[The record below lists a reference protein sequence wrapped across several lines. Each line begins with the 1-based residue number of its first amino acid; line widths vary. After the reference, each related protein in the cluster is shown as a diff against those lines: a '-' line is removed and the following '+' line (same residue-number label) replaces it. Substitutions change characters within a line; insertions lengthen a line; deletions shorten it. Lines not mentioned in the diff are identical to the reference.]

1 VFDDAARSQY
11 IESLHSVMLPGARH
25 LVIGFSEDF
34 GFTEPARPS
43 IARLAIRASF
53 DQGWRMESLVRRVM
67 EWTIDA
73 NGAGVWLARV
83 VRVAA

>member
-1 VFDDAARSQY
+1 MFDDAARSQY

-25 LVIGFSEDF
+25 LVIGFSDCQP
-34 GFTEPARPS
+34 GDTGPR
-43 IARLAIRASF
+43 RLSEAEIRASF